1 VALADTPRNCF
12 DRIPPTHC
20 GPPAASLDTCK
31 QNRRPAGGRIR
42 DRHAIVLPQVAA
54 TQFYPRSA
62 LVLLTSLNL
71 LNYIDRSVLFAVQPL
86 VQREFHLS
94 NAQVGYLTSAFLGFY
109 IVAAPLTGPLA
120 DRYSRK
126 HIIVLGAIFWSGL
139 TLLTALTHSY
149 WELLVRHTL
158 VGIGEATFVIIAPTF
173 VADLFPEDERGR
185 IFGIFY
191 LAIPVGT
198 AAGYLLGGKLG
209 VEHGWRSPFYIA
221 ALPGFLLALAVWFLP
236 EPPRGQFDSLE
247 ETAERGTIFGL
258 ARNPAFWTVTLG
270 MAASTFSLG
279 GVQVWMPTFLSL
291 DRGYSLKAANE
302 IFGAIVVVDG
312 IVASLA
318 GGWLGDRLLPRM
330 KSSYYFVSAL
340 SMGLGVPVMIVALY
354 SKGPLMLP
362 AIVVAAFLLLLNTSP
377 LNTAL
382 VNSVGAHI
390 RATAIA
396 VNVFLFH
403 LLGDVPSPTLMGY
416 VADRRSLEAAFLL
429 PVIAMAISSAVLF
442 YGMRFAP
449 RIALHDQRQA
459 NRTPA
464 G

>member
-1 VALADTPRNCF
+1 VPPTKLYPRTALA
-12 DRIPPTHC
+12 
-20 GPPAASLDTCK
+20 
-31 QNRRPAGGRIR
+31 
-42 DRHAIVLPQVAA
+42 
-54 TQFYPRSA
+54 
-62 LVLLTSLNL
+62 LLTTLNL

-86 VQREFHLS
+86 VQSEFHLT
-94 NAQVGYLTSAFLGFY
+94 NTEVGYLTSAFLGFY
-109 IVAAPLTGPLA
+109 MVAAPFVGPLA

-126 HIIVLGAIFWSGL
+126 RIIILGAIFWSGL
-139 TLLTALTHSY
+139 TLLTAFTHTY

-158 VGIGEATFVIIAPTF
+158 VGIGEATFVTIAPTF
-173 VADLFPEDERGR
+173 VADLFPENQRGR

-209 VEHGWRSPFYIA
+209 PDLGWRFPFYIA
-221 ALPGFLLALAVWFLP
+221 AAPGFVLALAVAFLP
-236 EPPRGQFDSLE
+236 EPPRGQFDSIKE
-247 ETAERGTIFGL
+247 APERSTLTGL
-258 ARNPAFWTVTLG
+258 ARNRGFWAVTLG
-270 MAASTFSLG
+270 MAAGTFSLG
-279 GVQVWMPTFLSL
+279 GIQVWMPTFLVVA
-291 DRGYSLKAANE
+291 RGYSLTQANE
-302 IFGAIVVVDG
+302 IFGAIVVVCG

-330 KSSYYFVSAL
+330 NGSYFFVSAL
-340 SMGLGVPVMIVALY
+340 SMALGVPVMIVALFM
-354 SKGPLMLP
+354 KGPIMLP
-362 AIVVAAFLLLLNTSP
+362 AIALAAFFLLVNTSP

-396 VNVFLFH
+396 VNIFLFH

-416 VADRRSLEAAFLL
+416 VADRHSLQAAFIL
-429 PVIAMAISSAVLF
+429 PVIAMAVSSAILF

-449 RIALHDQRQA
+449 PLRLQ
-459 NRTPA
+459 